1 MLERLRGCLVA
12 LALVAGMG
20 AAQAQQTPDVGQ
32 TAPNFMLMTPE
43 GTRISLSDAEKKGT
57 VVLVVL
63 RGYPGYQC
71 PYCVKQVHDFEEN
84 ATGFAQ
90 AGATVLLVYPG
101 PPANLDEHA
110 KEFMTKENPMPAGM
124 MLLLDPDY
132 KFTNRYGLR
141 WEKEHETAYP
151 STFVIDRLGTVL
163 FRKVSE
169 GHGDRTT
176 AAEVLAELPK
186 VAPVDAKGKKKK
198 G

>member
-1 MLERLRGCLVA
+1 MIQRLRGCLAA
-12 LALVAGMG
+12 LALMVGLVTV
-20 AAQAQQTPDVGQ
+20 QAQQTPDLGQ
-32 TAPNFMLMTPE
+32 AAPNFTLMSPD
-43 GTRISLSDAEKKGT
+43 GAKVSLADAEKRGP

-63 RGYPGYQC
+63 RGFPGYQC
-71 PYCVKQVHDFEEN
+71 PYCVKQVHDYEEN
-84 ATGFAQ
+84 AAGFAK

-124 MLLLDPDY
+124 TLLVDPDY

-151 STFVIDRLGTVL
+151 STFLIDRQGVVF
-163 FRKVSE
+163 FRKISE

-176 AAEVLAELPK
+176 AADMLAEL
-186 VAPVDAKGKKKK
+186 AKHPGK
-198 G
+198 